1 MAFELERDELKVA
14 QIRVIG
20 VGGAGGNAVTRM
32 ADGGQ
37 VMGCELIAVNTDAQD
52 LNKCHASRTVLIGQK
67 LTKGLGAGCNPK
79 IGEQAAEES
88 RDALE
93 EILRGTDMVFITA
106 GMGGGTGT
114 GAAPVIAEIAKK
126 NGVLTVGVVT
136 KPFGFEGQ
144 RKMAL
149 AMEGIAKLQEHVD
162 SLIIIPN
169 EKLRPM
175 MKQGFTVE
183 KAFAM
188 ADTVLGQGVLSI
200 TQLIQDPGYM
210 NTDFA
215 DVTTVMKGA
224 GLAHMAVGFGKGEGK
239 ARTAVQDAIDS
250 PLLETSIDGAT
261 GVIVHFNAGNDFDLS
276 ELYDAMDAINEKA
289 KPDALIIPGY
299 RTTDG
304 MDDAVSVTVIAT
316 GFSVQKAA
324 GAAPNPGKPNGEPA
338 SAAAPPTGTRVSGG
352 GLLWDGSVGRASAL
366 VRPSATP
373 TSTPEVPSAAPNSFT
388 RENDTL
394 NEDYFQMLHDM
405 REPPPVG

>member
-32 ADGGQ
+32 ADSGQ
-37 VMGCELIAVNTDAQD
+37 VLGCELIAVNTDAQD
-52 LNKCHASRTVLIGQK
+52 LNKCRASRTVLIGQK

-93 EILRGTDMVFITA
+93 EILKGTDMVFVTA

-126 NGVLTVGVVT
+126 SGVLTVGVVT
-136 KPFGFEGQ
+136 KPFGFEGR

-149 AMEGIAKLQEHVD
+149 AEDGIAKLQEFVD
-162 SLIIIPN
+162 SLIVIPN

-215 DVTTVMKGA
+215 DVTTVMKSA
-224 GLAHMAVGFGKGEGK
+224 GLAHMAVGFGKGK
-239 ARTAVQDAIDS
+239 DRARTAVQDAIDC

-261 GVIVHFNAGNDFDLS
+261 GVIVHFNAGTDFDLS
-276 ELYDAMDAINEKA
+276 ELYDAMDMINEKA
-289 KPDALIIPGY
+289 KSDALIIPGY
-299 RTTDG
+299 RTMDS
-304 MDDAVSVTVIAT
+304 MDDSVSVTVIAT
-316 GFSVQKAA
+316 GFASTYNKTA
-324 GAAPNPGKPNGEPA
+324 EPA
-338 SAAAPPTGTRVSGG
+338 GKFDAQPSGQNSTAAAAKTPGGNLLWSGG
-352 GLLWDGSVGRASAL
+352 AQPAPIASRPAAAQANTPEIPSPA
-366 VRPSATP
+366 PSAKD
-373 TSTPEVPSAAPNSFT
+373 
-388 RENDTL
+388 NDIL
-394 NEDYFQMLHDM
+394 NEDYFQVLHDM
-405 REPPPVG
+405 RDTPPVG

>member
-20 VGGAGGNAVTRM
+20 VGGAGGNAITRM

-37 VMGCELIAVNTDAQD
+37 VLGCELIAVNTDAQD
-52 LNKCHASRTVLIGQK
+52 LNKCRASRTVLIGQK

-136 KPFGFEGQ
+136 KPFGFEGR
-144 RKMAL
+144 RKMSIAT
-149 AMEGIAKLQEHVD
+149 EGIAKLQEHVD

-169 EKLRPM
+169 EKLCLM

-188 ADTVLGQGVLSI
+188 ADTVLGQGVMSI
-200 TQLIQDPGYM
+200 TQLIQSPGYM

-224 GLAHMAVGFGKGEGK
+224 GLAHMAVGFGKSK
-239 ARTAVQDAIDS
+239 NRSVDAVQNAIDC
-250 PLLETSIDGAT
+250 PLLETNIEGAT
-261 GVIVHFNAGNDFDLS
+261 GVIVHFSAGNDFDLQ
-276 ELYDAMDAINEKA
+276 ELHDAMEIINKIA

-299 RTTDG
+299 STSDSMEEDT
-304 MDDAVSVTVIAT
+304 VSVTVIAT
-316 GFSVQKAA
+316 GFNSPGGTAAKPADKASGPPA
-324 GAAPNPGKPNGEPA
+324 PAQGSQNAAAPKPSGGPFIYSA
-338 SAAAPPTGTRVSGG
+338 GRYQASAQTSAAAST
-352 GLLWDGSVGRASAL
+352 
-366 VRPSATP
+366 
-373 TSTPEVPSAAPNSFT
+373 TPEVPSPAPQT
-388 RENDTL
+388 RKHDTL
-394 NEDYFQMLHDM
+394 DESFFQMVHDM

>member
-37 VMGCELIAVNTDAQD
+37 VLGCELIAVNTDAQD

-136 KPFGFEGQ
+136 KPFGFEGR
-144 RKMAL
+144 RKMTLAL
-149 AMEGIAKLQEHVD
+149 EGIDKLQEHVD

-169 EKLRPM
+169 EKLRSM

-188 ADTVLGQGVLSI
+188 ADTVLGLGVLSI

-215 DVTTVMKGA
+215 DVTTVMKDA
-224 GLAHMAVGFGKGEGK
+224 GLAHMAVGFGKGK
-239 ARTAVQDAIDS
+239 DRSRTAIQDAIES
-250 PLLETSIDGAT
+250 PLLETSIEGAT
-261 GVIVHFNAGNDFDLS
+261 GVIVHFNAGGDFDLS
-276 ELYDAMDAINEKA
+276 ELYDAMDTINEKA

-299 RTTDG
+299 RTVDD
-304 MDDAVSVTVIAT
+304 MDDTVSVTVIAT
-316 GFSVQKAA
+316 GFSSPKST
-324 GAAPNPGKPNGEPA
+324 GAEAVPDKLVTEESSSSATSVGEKTQSNP
-338 SAAAPPTGTRVSGG
+338 
-352 GLLWDGSVGRASAL
+352 LLWYGSGSKTSGSSLRSV
-366 VRPSATP
+366 TP
-373 TSTPEVPSAAPNSFT
+373 VLQKTPEVPSPATHESDA
-388 RENDTL
+388 L
-394 NEDYFQMLHDM
+394 NEDYFQMLSDM